1 MNPEPAKF
9 PSKKR
14 SLSFFKLLYL
24 VLYTR
29 ETLEDHDFLF
39 VLRPLSSRRDIQSSL
54 RSSNRSS
61 VTRCTPEASFVTEM
75 ETSRGQICVLLILS
89 FAFATTAL
97 LRLLGG
103 KMWKACYKWKY
114 QGATIFEC
122 RAFFNLCNASCSYM
136 RVVLNITYNLLPCLM
151 TYVCSV
157 QDCKI

>member
-1 MNPEPAKF
+1 MLIWKTSGDVSFYRIILSTRKPSSHMTSNDIVIFQAMNSEPAKF

-14 SLSFFKLLYL
+14 SLSFFKLLCL

-54 RSSNRSS
+54 GSSNRSS

-89 FAFATTAL
+89 FAFGTTAL

-103 KMWKACYKWKY
+103 KM
-114 QGATIFEC
+114 
-122 RAFFNLCNASCSYM
+122 
-136 RVVLNITYNLLPCLM
+136 
-151 TYVCSV
+151 
-157 QDCKI
+157 